1 MAMKTLFMKGCVI
14 LGALAL
20 VAATTGGF
28 SAIAAEGPEV
38 QTYCV
43 WHDDATGG
51 PRVVVVSSVS
61 IGSFEEWEDGI
72 DTLYGATGSLYEHLR
87 HGDTIVINARD
98 RNACKKVGSP
108 LASSS

>member
-1 MAMKTLFMKGCVI
+1 MAMKTLFRTGCGV

-20 VAATTGGF
+20 VVAITGGF
-28 SAIAAEGPEV
+28 RADAAEGLEA

-43 WHDDATGG
+43 WHDDGASG

-87 HGDTIVINARD
+87 HGDSIVINAGKAS
-98 RNACKKVGSP
+98 ACEQVGSP

>member
-20 VAATTGGF
+20 VVATTGGLR
-28 SAIAAEGPEV
+28 AIAAENPEI

-43 WHDDATGG
+43 WHDATGG
-51 PRVVVVSSVS
+51 QRVVVVSSVS

-87 HGDTIVINARD
+87 HGDSIVVNAAD
-98 RNACKKVGSP
+98 ADACEKVGAP
-108 LASSS
+108 LASAS